1 METPVTPATRLPHQ
15 LSLPFQD
22 QETAAAALPPLPPP
36 LLPQQVWPSLSPTTR
51 AQVRA
56 TLLRILQEIPYD
68 APPTREDHQP
78 SP

>member
-1 METPVTPATRLPHQ
+1 MTPVPRLPHQ

-22 QETAAAALPPLPPP
+22 QETAVALPPLPPP
-36 LLPQQVWPSLSPTTR
+36 LLPQQVWPSLSPTIR

-68 APPTREDHQP
+68 TTPIGEGHQP